1 MSTSS
6 TDRLALRIGA
16 LRNARRRRNIRDGAW
31 AAERLRLPGIV
42 LDRSD
47 ARFARS
53 AVVRFGHA
61 LRVARLRRPFRGQPE
76 FAALRLTPLTLSRA
90 APLLLVSAATV
101 LAFLIVF
108 FFARPQLGQQDV
120 QGGAAIAGGG
130 SLPNA
135 SPLRGRSATDLVL
148 IQVPSPATPAPTG
161 SPAPGA
167 APSGVGNAGTGTV
180 GAGTATRTAP
190 PPLAAGMMRLS
201 GRVVDRRSGDGIQG
215 VCVVIGATSCA
226 RSPITDDL
234 GIWTVD
240 LDPGQQLSWNLKF
253 VKDNF
258 VQQEVN
264 VPSRPGTYTVETI
277 SLIAFR

>member
-61 LRVARLRRPFRGQPE
+61 LRVARLRRPFNGQPE
-76 FAALRLTPLTLSRA
+76 FAALRLRPLTLSRA
-90 APLLLVSAATV
+90 APLLLVSAATL

-130 SLPNA
+130 TLPNA

-161 SPAPGA
+161 SPAPGSN
-167 APSGVGNAGTGTV
+167 PSGVGNPGTGS
-180 GAGTATRTAP
+180 GGSGTATRTAP
-190 PPLAAGMMRLS
+190 PVLAA
-201 GRVVDRRSGDGIQG
+201 
-215 VCVVIGATSCA
+215 
-226 RSPITDDL
+226 
-234 GIWTVD
+234 
-240 LDPGQQLSWNLKF
+240 
-253 VKDNF
+253 
-258 VQQEVN
+258 
-264 VPSRPGTYTVETI
+264 
-277 SLIAFR
+277 